1 MIFRRR
7 PSIRTMLA
15 NAERNR
21 AFEDDELDPDD
32 PIVRLV
38 RQVRAMQDKA
48 VMRRLSE
55 DATTCPACQQDS
67 LHDLLARSASLS
79 RDYEICIGTYCPNCP
94 PSEEDE

>member
-7 PSIRTMLA
+7 PSTRTMLD
-15 NAERNR
+15 NAESSH
-21 AFEDDELDPDD
+21 APEDDALDPDD

-48 VMRRLSE
+48 VTRRLSE
-55 DATTCPACQQDS
+55 DATTCPKCHQDAR
-67 LHDLLARSASLS
+67 HDLLARYASLP

>member
-7 PSIRTMLA
+7 LSTRTMLA
-15 NAERNR
+15 NAERSH
-21 AFEDDELDPDD
+21 APEDDELDPDD
-32 PIVRLV
+32 PVVRLV

-48 VMRRLSE
+48 VTRRLSE
-55 DATTCPACQQDS
+55 DATTCPTCQQDTR
-67 LHDLLARSASLS
+67 HDLLARSASLS

>member
-7 PSIRTMLA
+7 LSTETMLT
-15 NAERNR
+15 NSERNR
-21 AFEDDELDPDD
+21 APEDEGLDPDD

-48 VMRRLSE
+48 VTRRLSE
-55 DATTCPACQQDS
+55 DATTCPACQQDTRREV
-67 LHDLLARSASLS
+67 LARSASLS

>member
-7 PSIRTMLA
+7 PSTRTMLA

-21 AFEDDELDPDD
+21 AFEDDELDPNA

-48 VMRRLSE
+48 VTRRLSE
-55 DATTCPACQQDS
+55 DATTCPTCQQDTR
-67 LHDLLARSASLS
+67 HDLLARSASLS

>member
-7 PSIRTMLA
+7 LETKAMLA

-55 DATTCPACQQDS
+55 DATACPTCQQDTR
-67 LHDLLARSASLS
+67 HDVLARSASLS

>member
-7 PSIRTMLA
+7 LSTETMLT
-15 NAERNR
+15 NSERNR
-21 AFEDDELDPDD
+21 APEDEGLDPDD

-48 VMRRLSE
+48 VTRRLSE
-55 DATTCPACQQDS
+55 DATTCPKCQQDTR
-67 LHDLLARSASLS
+67 HEVLARSASLS
-79 RDYEICIGTYCPNCP
+79 RDYEIRIGTYCPNCP